1 MTQATTLYLVRHGET
16 EWNASERC
24 QGSLD
29 IPMNDNGVRQA
40 QLAGDALRG
49 VAFDAAYTSSLGRAQ
64 QTAAAI
70 LGSSGLAAVQLP
82 ALSELSYGDW
92 HGLRPAEWPN
102 DTGARWR
109 RDPWSVAF
117 PGGESLPVLR
127 DRVIPEF
134 RRIAA
139 NHAGQRILIASH
151 GHVNRVMLIHAMGS
165 DPSMFWEIEQAN
177 GGVIELT
184 LTDVDAQGEGATWRY
199 VFPKP
204 ETNAAA
210 G

>member
-16 EWNASERC
+16 AWNASERC

-40 QLAGDALRG
+40 RLAGNALRHI
-49 VAFDAAYTSSLGRAQ
+49 VFDAAYTSGLGRAQ

-70 LGSSGLAAVQLP
+70 LDGSALTAVP
-82 ALSELSYGDW
+82 IADLSELSYGDW
-92 HGLRPAEWPN
+92 HGLRPDEWPN
-102 DTGARWR
+102 DTAARWR

-117 PGGESLPVLR
+117 PGGESLTVLR
-127 DRVIPEF
+127 NRVIPAF

-151 GHVNRVMLIHAMGS
+151 GHVNRVMLIHAMGT
-165 DPSMFWEIEQAN
+165 DPATFWEIEQAN
-177 GGVIELT
+177 GAVIELT
-184 LTDVDAQGEGATWRY
+184 LVDVDARGEGATWRY
-199 VFPKP
+199 VFPQP
-204 ETNAAA
+204 QTNTTAK
-210 G
+210 